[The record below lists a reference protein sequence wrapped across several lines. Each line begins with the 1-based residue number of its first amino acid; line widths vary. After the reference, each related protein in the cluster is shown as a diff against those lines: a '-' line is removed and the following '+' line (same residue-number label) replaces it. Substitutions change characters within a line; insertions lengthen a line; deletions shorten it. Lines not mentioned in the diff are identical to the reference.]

1 MVLVVCTAQL
11 RNIIMVLVEINA
23 AGVEVYQLVQVVCTA
38 LQKYMKDKIP
48 FVPLKEIATINQG
61 LSVRS
66 KIWKSSTREEI
77 EDLYGLQKNDV
88 VILRKMY
95 SNGKKIAALVE
106 DTKIVVVPSASSM
119 IIRPDTTKIFPL
131 YLKAFLE
138 FLPSDKVIKELKLTS
153 KKHLLSKGSLS
164 KLLVPLPPVTEQI
177 ALSDKYDK
185 VKTVDFYHRYANPII
200 EQYDS
205 LMKFLWNCYQT
216 DKKDIIS

>member
-1 MVLVVCTAQL
+1 
-11 RNIIMVLVEINA
+11 
-23 AGVEVYQLVQVVCTA
+23 
-38 LQKYMKDKIP
+38 MKDKIP

-66 KIWKSSTREEI
+66 RIWKSSTREEI

-95 SNGKKIAALVE
+95 SNGKKIAALIE
-106 DTKIVVVPSASSM
+106 DTKIVVVPSGASL
-119 IIRPDTTKIFPL
+119 IIRPDTTMIFPL

-153 KKHLLSKGSLS
+153 KKHLLSKGNLS
-164 KLLVPLPPVTEQI
+164 KLLIPLPELKEQI

-185 VKTVDFYHRYANPII
+185 VKIVDLEHRYCNPII
-200 EQYDS
+200 EQNNS
-205 LMKFLWNCYQT
+205 LRKFFWSCYQE
-216 DKKDIIS
+216 

>member
-1 MVLVVCTAQL
+1 
-11 RNIIMVLVEINA
+11 
-23 AGVEVYQLVQVVCTA
+23 
-38 LQKYMKDKIP
+38 MKDKIP

-61 LSVRS
+61 LSIRS

-106 DTKIVVVPSASSM
+106 NTKIVVVPSGASL
-119 IIRPDTTKIFPL
+119 IIRPDITKIFPL

-138 FLPSDKVIKELKLTS
+138 FLPSDKAIKELKITS
-153 KKHLLSKGSLS
+153 KKLLLSKGSLS
-164 KLLVPLPPVTEQI
+164 KLLIPLPTLEEQI

-185 VKTVDFYHRYANPII
+185 VKTVDLEHRYCNPII

-205 LMKFLWNCYQT
+205 LRKFFWSCYKEQ
-216 DKKDIIS
+216 

>member
-1 MVLVVCTAQL
+1 MMKNIVFSVVLLLMVLVVCTARQ
-11 RNIIMVLVEINA
+11 RNITTGLVEINA
-23 AGVEVYQLVQVVCTA
+23 AGVEVYLLVLVACIA

-106 DTKIVVVPSASSM
+106 NTKIVVVPSGASL
-119 IIRPDTTKIFPL
+119 IIRSDTTKIFPL

-138 FLPSDKVIKELKLTS
+138 FLASDKVIKELKITS

-164 KLLVPLPPVTEQI
+164 KLLIPLPTLEEQI

-185 VKTVDFYHRYANPII
+185 VKTVDLEHVPTI
-200 EQYDS
+200 
-205 LMKFLWNCYQT
+205 
-216 DKKDIIS
+216 

>member
-1 MVLVVCTAQL
+1 
-11 RNIIMVLVEINA
+11 
-23 AGVEVYQLVQVVCTA
+23 
-38 LQKYMKDKIP
+38 MKDKIP

-66 KIWKSSTREEI
+66 KIWKSSTREVI

-88 VILRKMY
+88 IILRKMY

-106 DTKIVVVPSASSM
+106 DTKIVVVPSGASL

-138 FLPSDKVIKELKLTS
+138 FLPSDKVIKELKITS
-153 KKHLLSKGSLS
+153 KKLLLSKGSLS
-164 KLLVPLPPVTEQI
+164 KLLIPLPTLEEQI
-177 ALSDKYDK
+177 SLSDKYDK
-185 VKTVDFYHRYANPII
+185 VKTVDLEYRYCNPII

-205 LMKFLWNCYQT
+205 LRKHFWNCYN
-216 DKKDIIS
+216 

>member
-1 MVLVVCTAQL
+1 
-11 RNIIMVLVEINA
+11 MVLVEINA
-23 AGVEVYQLVQVVCTA
+23 AGVEVYQLVQVVCIA

-61 LSVRS
+61 LSIRS

>member
-1 MVLVVCTAQL
+1 M
-11 RNIIMVLVEINA
+11 
-23 AGVEVYQLVQVVCTA
+23 EVYQLVQVVCTA

-106 DTKIVVVPSASSM
+106 NTKIVIVPSGASL
-119 IIRPDTTKIFPL
+119 IIRPDITKIFPL

-138 FLPSDKVIKELKLTS
+138 FLPSDKVIKELKITS

-164 KLLVPLPPVTEQI
+164 KLLIPLPALEEQI

-185 VKTVDFYHRYANPII
+185 VKTVDLEHRYCNPII

-205 LMKFLWNCYQT
+205 LRKHFWNCYN
-216 DKKDIIS
+216 